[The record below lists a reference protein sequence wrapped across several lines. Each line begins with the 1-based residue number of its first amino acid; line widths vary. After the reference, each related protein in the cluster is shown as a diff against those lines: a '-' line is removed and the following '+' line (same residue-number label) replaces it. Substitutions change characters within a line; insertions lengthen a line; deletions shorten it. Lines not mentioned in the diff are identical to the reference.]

1 MATHSDY
8 DKSKTTLEETV
19 EKAIEDIMGQ
29 MDCPKH
35 FECVRSEFDNLC
47 RARDFGLKDYA
58 ECLETDPQRCDFAL
72 SFGETYFCRC
82 PVRVYIAKTL
92 KK

>member
-1 MATHSDY
+1 M
-8 DKSKTTLEETV
+8 EETI

-29 MDCPKH
+29 MDCPRD
-35 FECVRSEFDNLC
+35 FECARSQFDNLC
-47 RARDFGLKDYA
+47 KARDFGLKNYI
-58 ECLETDPQRCDFAL
+58 ECLDTNPQLCDLSL

-82 PVRVYIAKTL
+82 PMRVYISKKL